1 MSLPKPPSRTA
12 FHTDR
17 DGNYR
22 HTVMPADLRLTGKFD
37 ITGTNC
43 PDGLNF
49 SAKPRENSE
58 KAD

>member
-22 HTVMPADLRLTGKFD
+22 HTVM
-37 ITGTNC
+37 
-43 PDGLNF
+43 
-49 SAKPRENSE
+49 
-58 KAD
+58 